1 MIVDINQIINEQKE
15 CLNTLSNVISNE
27 NTNPSK
33 KNLQKAILVST
44 GLITSILQN
53 RIQTSNVRS
62 VKIKFIND
70 IKEFIEEA
78 QSKFKNAKTKNDE
91 IFIEKLKEN
100 LWAYNNVENTLYLS
114 IEYLYSLGIYNIGCG
129 EYIDLLEDCLKTL
142 GYIST
147 KVDDFYDEFA
157 YLEVKVPTIEE
168 KKKIKF
174 NKNLYIFIMISVFV
188 VLMVYLFISSSI
200 CVLEWV
206 KTNGKVGITYLLMPI
221 QVIVCYIVI
230 KLSPKLV

>member
-1 MIVDINQIINEQKE
+1 M
-15 CLNTLSNVISNE
+15 NTLSNVISNE
-27 NTNPSK
+27 DTNPSK

-53 RIQTSNVRS
+53 RIQTSNVRFI
-62 VKIKFIND
+62 KIKFIDN
-70 IKEFIEEA
+70 IKDFIEEF
-78 QSKFKNAKTKNDE
+78 QSKSNKTKNDE
-91 IFIEKLKEN
+91 IFIGKLKEN

-114 IEYLYSLGIYNIGCG
+114 IEYLYSLGIYDIGCG

-147 KVDDFYDEFA
+147 EVYDFYQEFA
-157 YLEVKVPTIEE
+157 YLNVQVPTIEE

-174 NKNLYIFIMISVFV
+174 NKNLHIFIMISVFV
-188 VLMVYLFISSSI
+188 VFMLYLWISSGI

-206 KTNGKVGITYLLMPI
+206 KTNGKIGITYLLMPI

-230 KLSPKLV
+230 KLKYKLDKLV

>member
-1 MIVDINQIINEQKE
+1 M
-15 CLNTLSNVISNE
+15 NTLSNVISNE
-27 NTNPSK
+27 DTNPSK
-33 KNLQKAILVST
+33 KNLQKVILVST

-53 RIQTSNVRS
+53 RIQTSNVRFI
-62 VKIKFIND
+62 KIKFIEE
-70 IKEFIEEA
+70 IKEFIEEF
-78 QSKFKNAKTKNDE
+78 QSKSNKTKNDE
-91 IFIEKLKEN
+91 IFIGKLKEN

-114 IEYLYSLGIYNIGCG
+114 IEYLYSLGIYDIGCG

-147 KVDDFYDEFA
+147 EVYDFRHEFA
-157 YLEVKVPTIEE
+157 YLNVQVPTIEE

-174 NKNLYIFIMISVFV
+174 NKNLYISIMISVFV
-188 VLMVYLFISSSI
+188 VFMLYLWISSSI
-200 CVLEWV
+200 CVFEWV

-230 KLSPKLV
+230 KLKHKLDKF